1 MYIPGDHATIQG
13 VESQIASHSNKGVY
27 IHHRVPSPDVT
38 ISSKAHISLVVFTV
52 PLALLVGGLG
62 KHLLPDGAGAIMIEV
77 GEENVEDF
85 RVPADWVTF
94 DALLDIL

>member
-1 MYIPGDHATIQG
+1 MTI
-13 VESQIASHSNKGVY
+13 N
-27 IHHRVPSPDVT
+27 
-38 ISSKAHISLVVFTV
+38 SKSHISLVILPV

-62 KHLLPDGAGAIMIEV
+62 ERLLPDGAGDIVVEV

-85 RVPADWVTF
+85 RVPAHWVAF

>member
-1 MYIPGDHATIQG
+1 MTL
-13 VESQIASHSNKGVY
+13 N
-27 IHHRVPSPDVT
+27 
-38 ISSKAHISLVVFTV
+38 SKSHISLVILPV

-62 KHLLPDGAGAIMIEV
+62 ERLLPDGAGDIVVEV

-85 RVPADWVTF
+85 RVPAHWVAF